1 MDAVSRLASPRWI
14 VLIGSA
20 LALAGCGG
28 DGDQSGPGAVESVTP
43 TTSEAVAQADTAPMP
58 ETPTEM
64 ETQNPTEPESHTEPE
79 TGTEP
84 EIGTGPE
91 TGTVKWFSAEKGY
104 GSIAPDDGGP
114 DVFVHFSAITSVGI
128 AGETFTSLD
137 EGARVEFQTEEG
149 PDGLQAANVRLISS
163 E

>member
-1 MDAVSRLASPRWI
+1 MTSPRWI
-14 VLIGSA
+14 VLIGSILA

-28 DGDQSGPGAVESVTP
+28 DGDQSGSGAVESVTA
-43 TTSEAVAQADTAPMP
+43 TSEAVTQADTAPTP
-58 ETPTEM
+58 ETPTET
-64 ETQNPTEPESHTEPE
+64 ETQNPTEPESH
-79 TGTEP
+79 
-84 EIGTGPE
+84 TGPE

-104 GSIAPDDGGP
+104 GFIAPDDGGP

-149 PDGLQAANVRLISS
+149 PDGLQAASVRLISS